1 MSIVVEHL
9 FSLVKAHMMVW
20 NMSFPEI
27 MTGNRDVIVVEL
39 IGQLTDTYKV
49 IQNSTRQILYIT

>member
-49 IQNSTRQILYIT
+49 IQNSTRQIWYIT